1 MNTKRNM
8 EADSRQ
14 SDGKLSS
21 VVWRGFVENRKK
33 DTFFRVVILVLLAT
47 NLLVWFIPSPFNRSQ
62 QSVYVIDA
70 GLPKIATIVDEGT
83 RVDEQVSY
91 FVRQWLKLL
100 FEVRSET
107 YEQQRAGLKTISTGE
122 LMKRVLAAESG
133 NSLLKEVIQTE
144 LMSLRVIDARIES
157 IDRQGGIIKVA
168 FSDIVQVGLPDGS
181 SERFETS
188 HYAEMV
194 PVSYSLNGLGLI
206 MTNVDNLWRLERK
219 VEE

>member
-1 MNTKRNM
+1 M